1 MTTSSLRETIERG
14 VNAHQAGRTEE
25 ALSCYRAALAIAPND
40 AEAISLCGLALL
52 HLGDT
57 EEGLTRLRRAVELEP
72 HQAGLRMNLV
82 EGLEKTKDYDRAMSE
97 LRILAAAN
105 PADRRALEKT
115 GDVCALTGDTDEAV
129 IAWLRAYSL
138 HPAHVAPALKASKS
152 EIARGQLERALR
164 ILDSVAAQQPTHA
177 GMYMLRC
184 EALIARRDWQGLR
197 MTATAWSRADPSS
210 HSAWRMV
217 ARAAFEQ
224 SFHVEAAA
232 AFARA
237 LHLATPTAADLA
249 THASL
254 CLHALDINAAAK
266 ALDDAEALDP
276 DHTETLA
283 TRALLLMY
291 LGRFDEAEAYCRR
304 CLVRDPACVPAYSV
318 LSRVRRGHLAE
329 ADLAAVTGIALR
341 HDAHLDRR
349 IPAAFAVARA
359 RDARGDHDAAF
370 AAYEYAQRLA
380 LERDALEGRRYD
392 SVEIEA
398 RTGQLIRL
406 SATSFPDAVRVAGAP
421 RPLFVVGMPR
431 SGTTLIEGVLG
442 AHSRVFACGER
453 PAMQQIL
460 RAWLAIDG
468 AGQVPGAD
476 TCREWSAAYFRDL
489 PSLRGADH
497 VTDKHPLNFEAV
509 ALIARLFPDA
519 VIINVCRDPVET
531 CLSIYCQEFNK
542 HWAFAHRLAAIGH
555 YYGHYAR
562 LVAHWKR
569 TLPDRFVTIQYE
581 DFVENF
587 ERAAPAL
594 VQACGLAWEPQC
606 LHFQSTSRAIAT
618 FSTVQVR
625 DPIRLGERRADRYA
639 QHLEPLLTALKT
651 VSVDAA
657 TG

>member
-1 MTTSSLRETIERG
+1 MTASSLRETLERG
-14 VNAHQAGRTEE
+14 VNAHRAGRTRE
-25 ALSCYRAALAIAPND
+25 ALTCYRAALAIAPND

-52 HLGDT
+52 HLGET
-57 EEGLTRLRRAVELEP
+57 EEGLTRLTRAVELEP

-105 PADRRALEKT
+105 PADVRALERT
-115 GDVCALTGDTDEAV
+115 GDVCALTGDTDGAV

-138 HPAHVAPALKASKS
+138 RPAHIGPALKASQS
-152 EIARGQLERALR
+152 EVARGQFERALG
-164 ILDSVAAQQPTHA
+164 ILDSVAAQQPNHA
-177 GMYMLRC
+177 GMCMLRC
-184 EALIARRDWQGLR
+184 EALIARWDWQGLR
-197 MTATAWSRADPSS
+197 MTATAWTRADPSS
-210 HSAWRMV
+210 HHAWRM
-217 ARAAFEQ
+217 AGRAAFEQ
-224 SFHVEAAA
+224 GFHVEAAA
-232 AFARA
+232 AFARV
-237 LHLATPTAADLA
+237 LQLVTPTAADLA
-249 THASL
+249 AYASL
-254 CLHALDINAAAK
+254 CLHALDIDAAAK
-266 ALDDAEALDP
+266 ALDDAEALEP
-276 DHTETLA
+276 DHTETLS

-304 CLVRDPACVPAYSV
+304 CLARDPACVPAYST
-318 LSRVRRGHLAE
+318 LSRVQRGHLE
-329 ADLAAVTGIALR
+329 DADLAAVTGIALR
-341 HDAHLDRR
+341 HVVHLDRR
-349 IPAAFAVARA
+349 IPAAFAAARG
-359 RDARGDHDAAF
+359 RDARSDHDAAF
-370 AAYEYAQRLA
+370 AAYEYAHQLA

-392 SVEIEA
+392 SVEIDA
-398 RTGQLIRL
+398 RTERLIRS

-453 PAMQQIL
+453 PTMQQIL
-460 RAWLAIDG
+460 RVCLALDG
-468 AGQVPGAD
+468 MGKVPDAE

-489 PSLRGADH
+489 PNLRGADH

-542 HWAFAHRLAAIGH
+542 HWVFAHRLADISH
-555 YYGHYAR
+555 YYGQYAR

-594 VQACGLAWEPQC
+594 VQACGLVWEPQC
-606 LHFQSTSRAIAT
+606 LQFQSRPRAIAT

-625 DPIRLGERRADRYA
+625 DPIRLGERRAERYA
-639 QHLEPLLTALKT
+639 KHLEPLLAGLKT
-651 VSVDAA
+651 VSVYAA